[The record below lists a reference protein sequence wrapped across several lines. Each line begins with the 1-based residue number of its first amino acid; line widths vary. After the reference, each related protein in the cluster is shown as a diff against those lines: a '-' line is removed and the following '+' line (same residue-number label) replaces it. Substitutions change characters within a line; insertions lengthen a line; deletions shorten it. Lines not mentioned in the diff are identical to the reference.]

1 LPPLFGGTEIDN
13 RQLEMSRGLHR
24 FTLLVTGATFVL
36 IVAGALVTSHDAGLA
51 TSDWPLSNGQF
62 FPRMVGNLFWEHGH
76 RLIATTVGLLTI
88 ALNVYLYK
96 REPRRWVRRLGLVAL
111 AAVIAQGLLGG
122 LTVKLLLPLWVSSA
136 HATLAQLFFCTIV
149 SLSVFT
155 SPGWN
160 ASRPAVEERRTP
172 SLRYLSAGVCLIIL
186 AQLVLGATL
195 RHSATWDQ
203 HLPTS
208 LLLAHVAGAL
218 LVTVVLAGIGFMT
231 LQRHGDQPYLRR
243 PVIFAGG
250 LLALQLCLGVA
261 AYVAREMSPYDP
273 QPLNPMV
280 AITVAHVACG
290 ALVFAATIVLTLRT
304 FQVLSTR
311 SVSMNLARPFKAGKG
326 QPGVRVA

>member
-1 LPPLFGGTEIDN
+1 
-13 RQLEMSRGLHR
+13 MSLALHR

-51 TSDWPLSNGQF
+51 APDWPLSFGQV

-76 RLIATTVGLLTI
+76 RLIATSVGFLTVILVFWLYLGKLLKWLGGWLGRPGL
-88 ALNVYLYK
+88 VDMGSVSG
-96 REPRRWVRRLGLVAL
+96 EPRSWVRRLGLVAL

-136 HATLAQLFFCTIV
+136 HATLAQVFFCTMV

-155 SPGWN
+155 SPGWS
-160 ASRPAVEERRTP
+160 ARRTSVDETRKV
-172 SLRYLSAGVCLIIL
+172 SLRYLCATASLAIL

-203 HLPTS
+203 HLPTA
-208 LLLAHVAGAL
+208 LVVAHLAGAL
-218 LVTVVLAGIGFMT
+218 AVTAILVSVVLVLFR
-231 LQRHGDQPYLRR
+231 RHADQVYLKR
-243 PVIFAGG
+243 PAKVALF
-250 LLALQLCLGVA
+250 LLGLQLCLGLA
-261 AYVAREMSPYDP
+261 AYVTREWSPNDP

-290 ALVFAATIVLTLRT
+290 ALVFASSIVLTLRT
-304 FQVLSTR
+304 FQILRATDAASEFA
-311 SVSMNLARPFKAGKG
+311 LKAQGAMG
-326 QPGVRVA
+326 

>member
-1 LPPLFGGTEIDN
+1 LPPLFRENGIGN
-13 RQLEMSRGLHR
+13 WQSEMNKGLHR
-24 FTLLVTGATFVL
+24 FTLLATGATFLL

-88 ALNVYLYK
+88 ALNVYLFK
-96 REPRRWVRRLGLVAL
+96 SEPRRWVRRLGLVAL
-111 AAVIAQGLLGG
+111 AAVVAQGLLGG

-136 HATLAQLFFCTIV
+136 HATLAQLFFCTMV

-160 ASRPAVEERRTP
+160 ASRPAVEESETP
-172 SLRYLSAGVCLIIL
+172 SLRYLCAGACLLVL

-195 RHSATWDQ
+195 RHSATWDK

-208 LLLAHVAGAL
+208 LLLAHIGGAL
-218 LVTVVLAGIGFMT
+218 LVTVVLAGICVMT

-243 PVIFAGG
+243 PVMLAGG

-261 AYVAREMSPYDP
+261 AYVVREMSPNDP

-290 ALVFAATIVLTLRT
+290 ALVFATTIVLTLRT
-304 FQVLSTR
+304 FQVLRIRDAREST
-311 SVSMNLARPFKAGKG
+311 SPIESGNLNP
-326 QPGVRVA
+326 QLS